1 MWVLTGVYLLV
12 ICCIY
17 YSIKISIK
25 VLKTSA
31 KVIMNNM
38 RMIIVPLIGIVSI
51 VGWVAFFTYGLLYLM
66 SCGKIVEQ
74 ENLGLHYY
82 KYDWTDE

>member
-1 MWVLTGVYLLV
+1 MLTGIYLLV

-38 RMIIVPLIGIVSI
+38 RMIIVPVIGII
-51 VGWVAFFTYGLLYLM
+51 GIIAWVAFFIYGLLYLM
-66 SCGKIVEQ
+66 SCGQIVE
-74 ENLGLHYY
+74 
-82 KYDWTDE
+82 